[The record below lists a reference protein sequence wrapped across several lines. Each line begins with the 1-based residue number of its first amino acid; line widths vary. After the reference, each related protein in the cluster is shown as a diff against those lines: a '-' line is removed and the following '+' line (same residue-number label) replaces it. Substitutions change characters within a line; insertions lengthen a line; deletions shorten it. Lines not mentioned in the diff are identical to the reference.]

1 MYLVT
6 SIPSMVRSSW
16 DTMSMFLHMT
26 GTRRLKEEPRPAGRV
41 EGSILPFNLC
51 MRWISSEQLVSQD
64 STAYL
69 SQEEEGD
76 QAPNDSSPSMERIL
90 PFCRK
95 SELPVL
101 ILK

>member
-41 EGSILPFNLC
+41 EGSILPFNL
-51 MRWISSEQLVSQD
+51 
-64 STAYL
+64 

-76 QAPNDSSPSMERIL
+76 QAPNDSSPSIERIL
-90 PFCRK
+90 PFCLK

-101 ILK
+101 ILKENHF